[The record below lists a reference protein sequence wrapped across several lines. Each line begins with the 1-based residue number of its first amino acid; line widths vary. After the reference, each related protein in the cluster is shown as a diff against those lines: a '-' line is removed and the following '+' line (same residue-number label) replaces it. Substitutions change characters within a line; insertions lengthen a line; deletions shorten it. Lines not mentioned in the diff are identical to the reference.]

1 MKEHY
6 ICAVQLNCMHTPV
19 YVTFLVHFTHFDKEM
34 QQTVASGEKSSHTQ
48 RDMFPKTLTL
58 QLDFDKTLKTPK
70 VTSQDSYFCAKLKTH
85 HLGMY
90 CASDDHIYCFLY
102 DETVGTT
109 GPNEVIS
116 LLDYLLVQLE
126 NKLGKHDHLIIWC
139 DNAPGQFKECFLFFY
154 LDFIVRRG
162 SS

>member
-1 MKEHY
+1 
-6 ICAVQLNCMHTPV
+6 
-19 YVTFLVHFTHFDKEM
+19 M
-34 QQTVASGEKSSHTQ
+34 QQTTASGEKSSHTQ

-70 VTSQDSYFCAKLKTH
+70 VSSQDSYFCAKLKTH

-116 LLDYLLVQLE
+116 LLDHLLLELE

-154 LDFIVRRG
+154 LDFIV
-162 SS
+162 